1 MPKSNLVNRVFLIAV
16 VFFLF
21 LISIPVLAEQGADS
35 SDAIAVRVLP
45 NPNHYS
51 IYQWYSAQGFS
62 GSPQSLTVDGYEAIR
77 DGRSV
82 YVNAANI
89 ELRAGEGP
97 VKKNIYTNIY
107 LISYNQESSGKTVD
121 ILGQIISHWKFNSN
135 IPAESTQPTCAIS
148 SSNCSSDADCGNESY
163 CETSGREANS
173 CKLRQ
178 PKNCSIDQDC
188 PSGYFCNS
196 LKSKIIRDI
205 KRLGYS
211 QAIKNS
217 LDSYRDNYDNYPSL
231 SAGTYLAG
239 RALSVWPSWSSGF
252 LSPIGVAQDIVDP
265 INRLGAC
272 PGYDP
277 YTCWDNVNRSFAG
290 FSNGAFYLPAGSYAT
305 SYFSA
310 DGKSY
315 SLCSVMETDDTAYAF
330 NPPNDY
336 SMSCPVGVFSG
347 GNVVNNAPKLIGS
360 NLKGQTGREFVGYI
374 KVDDEDGD
382 QLSWN
387 IQWSGASWGKDLPVL
402 QDTSDPYQKKVYAP
416 AAGNAGSYL
425 ILLTVDDGRGGKLE
439 TKIPLSVFTTLPTI
453 EADNY
458 NYTLDL
464 NNNFV
469 YSFYFSSDNL
479 NLPASSY
486 TFAKISGP
494 VGLDPLQGL
503 SKTLASVSTNKYK
516 VEYKGVLANAS
527 NYQASQSFV
536 YQIKVTDK
544 SGNFTSQ
551 DVNITVNVVTP
562 QLTLSCPASVRLNNP
577 YSCQL
582 GEATANFTVSGLPAG
597 LLYGNGL
604 ISGSPTTAG
613 NSTISVRLTNTYGS
627 YVDASFA
634 LKVNTYCGDG
644 IKQAPN
650 SEAKGGASN
659 NGQESCDGND
669 GITSDPAQS
678 SVSRQYACS
687 TPAGA
692 ITPYPITTTDY
703 CVFPSVN
710 NGGGYCGDGFCTSQ
724 ENCSSCESD
733 CGKCQVV
740 ISGKILNY
748 PNYVQG
754 QLAQSPVGFAT
765 CRVINSQGETVANTT
780 ANNYGE
786 YSMLIEGRYILPPYN
801 YKLVCSANNYSETK
815 EPFVPDKSK
824 TINVRLFGNQLLD
837 DSRGAADY
845 KILLVNSAYS
855 NNINISSYLLQE
867 PFFVNNAPSYLDSFD
882 SDSFEGST
890 ELAGASGVYLTVLPV
905 NRLYGTS
912 TYLPKMFFDNTT
924 NNTRT
929 IAAAIDSPS
938 TYSSLQSFRLWQP
951 MFNRSYSYKI
961 WVENNDA
968 KNLEVFLYGKDGQ
981 LIKSFSGCNLSGNL
995 WTPFTIGADNSLTF
1009 SGQCDN
1015 GAIPDNGQIQ
1025 NEKDEKKEDKKAEN
1039 GVTSL

>member
-1 MPKSNLVNRVFLIAV
+1 MIKSNLVNKVFLITAA
-16 VFFLF
+16 FFLF
-21 LISIPVLAEQGADS
+21 STFIPVLAEQGADS

-82 YVNAANI
+82 YVNAANVD
-89 ELRAGEGP
+89 LGAGEGP
-97 VKKNIYTNIY
+97 SKKNIYTNIY

-148 SSNCSSDADCGNESY
+148 SLNCSSDSDCGANAY
-163 CETSGREANS
+163 CQTSGKEANS
-173 CKLRQ
+173 CQLSQ
-178 PKNCSIDQDC
+178 AKNCNIDQDC

-239 RALSVWPSWSSGF
+239 RALSVWPSWSSSF

-277 YTCWDNVNRSFAG
+277 YTCWDNVNKSFAG
-290 FSNGAFYLPAGSYAT
+290 FSNGTFVLPAGSYAT

-347 GNVVNNAPKLIGS
+347 GNVVNNAPKLVGS

-387 IQWSGASWGKDLPVL
+387 IQWSGASWGSTLPVL

-416 AAGNAGSYL
+416 VAGNAGSYL
-425 ILLTVDDGRGGKLE
+425 LLLTVDDGRGGKLE

-453 EADNY
+453 EAEDY
-458 NYTLDL
+458 SYTLDV
-464 NNNFV
+464 NNNFS

-479 NLPASSY
+479 NLPANSY
-486 TFAKISGP
+486 TFTKKSGP
-494 VGLDPLQGL
+494 SGLDPFSGL
-503 SKTLASVSTNKYK
+503 SKTLTSVSTNKYK
-516 VEYKGVLANAS
+516 VEYKGSLANPLA
-527 NYQASQSFV
+527 YQASQSFV
-536 YQIKVTDK
+536 YQVKVTDK

-551 DVNITVNVVTP
+551 DVNMTVNVVTP

-627 YVDASFA
+627 YVDTSFA

-733 CGKCQVV
+733 CGKCSIT

-748 PNYVQG
+748 PNYLQG
-754 QLAQSPVGFAT
+754 QTDSSPVGFAS
-765 CRVINSQGETVANTT
+765 CQVINNQGEIIANTT

-786 YSMLIEGRYILPPYN
+786 YSVLIEGRHVSSSE
-801 YKLVCSANNYSETK
+801 YKLACSAADYSETK
-815 EPFVPDKSK
+815 ESFIPNKSK
-824 TINVRLFGNQLLD
+824 VVNVRLFGDHLAAD
-837 DSRGAADY
+837 GGFWGAADY
-845 KILLVNSAYS
+845 KILLVDNSGNS
-855 NNINISSYLLQE
+855 NRFIESWILQE
-867 PFFVNNAPSYLDSFD
+867 PQTGYYWDYFHDTLPALITTQIGTGSMYMMVTKETSRGNLPKIFLGDNPNNA
-882 SDSFEGST
+882 
-890 ELAGASGVYLTVLPV
+890 
-905 NRLYGTS
+905 NQ
-912 TYLPKMFFDNTT
+912 
-924 NNTRT
+924 
-929 IAAAIDSPS
+929 IIAAIDNASGGNVF
-938 TYSSLQSFRLWQP
+938 QSFRLWKP
-951 MFNRSYSYKI
+951 YSIFGRSYSYQVV
-961 WVENNDA
+961 VEDKNA
-968 KNLEVFLYGKDGQ
+968 KDIDIFLYGKDGQ
-981 LIKSFSGCNLSGNL
+981 LIKSFSGCELNDTT
-995 WTPFTIGADNSLTF
+995 WTPFKINADNSLVI
-1009 SGQCDN
+1009 SNQCN
-1015 GAIPDNGQIQ
+1015 EENSQTQ
-1025 NEKDEKKEDKKAEN
+1025 NQDAGKSEKNDEKNTVIIE
-1039 GVTSL
+1039 